1 MKVTKLGYEMK
12 MVWNMIELNLMNKTP
27 DHKNLGIDSS
37 ITFIWASVYWD
48 FILICGFLH
57 TGMYNQKEM
66 KKVHLVQGLIKWKMV
81 WNMTWLTPQG
91 NPWT

>member
-37 ITFIWASVYWD
+37 ITLMSGLVL
-48 FILICGFLH
+48 ILGTFMAFLH
-57 TGMYNQKEM
+57 IIGRSKT
-66 KKVHLVQGLIKWKMV
+66 
-81 WNMTWLTPQG
+81 
-91 NPWT
+91 